1 MIKFL
6 GIGGGDFD
14 IWYEVDGVEYGIS
27 YDAKNHCI
35 KPDSLMDEEG
45 GLMEFSYHPD
55 AREVFD
61 KIIEFNATKNHKH

>member
-55 AREVFD
+55 AR
-61 KIIEFNATKNHKH
+61 